1 MVADKPPTEQFQ
13 SKRALRLREALLL
26 CPALPLFVA
35 VWGFL
40 YVSSQIYSRRQK
52 RQQRGREE
60 AVDWMM
66 E

>member
-1 MVADKPPTEQFQ
+1 M
-13 SKRALRLREALLL
+13 RLREALLL
-26 CPALPLFVA
+26 CPALPLTVA

-40 YVSSQIYSRRQK
+40 YVSSQIYSHRQK